1 MSINVLYFSPVKIHQ
16 MFLPVSPI
24 FSDIRFLTSPK
35 FPCRDWTS
43 SSPAAPFHRW
53 PAPPAPQATA
63 PGRRARRWWPWR
75 RSEGH
80 SHGGKTTT
88 RKRWGLPGLVYPKFS
103 EFQIDRRDL
112 IHHDWLMYHKT
123 LQGVDFSFV
132 SVQMRQLS
140 WHHGVGW
147 RERLHSN
154 LAFFT
159 KRIGLLDVP
168 KPKLTARCGKSTISR
183 WFCWKKPWAFH
194 IYIYVHVYRSAHWLQ
209 FDEAWTRRF
218 LRHPMSATTVL
229 WHVLHWD
236 RIGICLQYVRM
247 GQNQ

>member
-1 MSINVLYFSPVKIHQ
+1 
-16 MFLPVSPI
+16 
-24 FSDIRFLTSPK
+24 
-35 FPCRDWTS
+35 
-43 SSPAAPFHRW
+43 
-53 PAPPAPQATA
+53 
-63 PGRRARRWWPWR
+63 
-75 RSEGH
+75 
-80 SHGGKTTT
+80 
-88 RKRWGLPGLVYPKFS
+88 
-103 EFQIDRRDL
+103 L
-112 IHHDWLMYHKT
+112 IHHKT

-159 KRIGLLDVP
+159 KRIGLSDVP

-209 FDEAWTRRF
+209 FDAAWTRRF

>member
-159 KRIGLLDVP
+159 KRIGLSDVP

-183 WFCWKKPWAFH
+183 WFSWNPWLSISLLSPKVTGQLNQPFLLGHVENPWLCRSALSWNIYRKPWIFLPSN
-194 IYIYVHVYRSAHWLQ
+194 ITGWWL
-209 FDEAWTRRF
+209 
-218 LRHPMSATTVL
+218 
-229 WHVLHWD
+229 
-236 RIGICLQYVRM
+236 
-247 GQNQ
+247 